1 MEEKLKKLER
11 NRLARE
17 CAKLDS
23 AVERAMAE
31 EYMGEELGIWTPEG
45 NMAMTQE
52 LLLRLRDLKPQIR
65 KRFNAK
71 EIQLFGSNVRGE
83 QVQNSDIDVLV
94 EFEEGA
100 DLFDLV
106 GLANF
111 LEEQLQRRVDVIP
124 KQALREELRDLI
136 LKEAVPV

>member
-1 MEEKLKKLER
+1 
-11 NRLARE
+11 
-17 CAKLDS
+17 
-23 AVERAMAE
+23 
-31 EYMGEELGIWTPEG
+31 
-45 NMAMTQE
+45 MTQE